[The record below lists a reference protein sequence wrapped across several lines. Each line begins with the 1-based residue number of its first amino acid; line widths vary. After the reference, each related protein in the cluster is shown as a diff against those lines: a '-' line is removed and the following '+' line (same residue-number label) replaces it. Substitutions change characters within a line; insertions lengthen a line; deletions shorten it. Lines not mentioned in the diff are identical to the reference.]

1 MKYAMRQKALS
12 ELRDLAD
19 SPRSLLVIHYS
30 CESLFNR
37 PQDATPRITS
47 LAIRNYGSGQTT
59 SFSIHKIAEI
69 DHIPYADIASSY
81 DKLEKQ
87 MLDEYFAYIRSHKD
101 VHWLHWN
108 MRDIS
113 FGFQA
118 IEHRYRVLGG
128 NPEVIQD
135 ENKHNLAGLLIDIYG
150 VHYAKHPRLTTLIEL
165 NDISKEDYLPGPEE
179 AKAFENKEYI
189 KLHQSTLRKV
199 DIFPN
204 ILGRVLD
211 GKLKTQAS
219 FLELYGLTPKDIGY
233 WLKDHWLATLLMTIF
248 AVATSIWGLLK

>member
-69 DHIPYADIASSY
+69 DHIPYADIAASY

-87 MLDEYFAYIRSHKD
+87 MLDEYFAFVRAHKD

-118 IEHRYRVLGG
+118 IEHRYKVLEG
-128 NPEVIQD
+128 NPEVIPD

-179 AKAFENKEYI
+179 AKAFEKKEYI

-233 WLKDHWLATLLMTIF
+233 WLKDHWLATLLMAIL
-248 AVATSIWGLLK
+248 AVVTSIWGLLK